1 MKVEWRTEPGS
12 RAVLEIEV
20 PEDEVARAM
29 DRAYTSLAQ
38 RVQVPG
44 FRPGKAP
51 RDILERHIG
60 TEALREEAL
69 RRLIPDAYADA
80 VTQAGIAPIA
90 RPSIEVKEGGAGKG
104 VHLTAT
110 VDVYPQV
117 TLPDYRSLR
126 VARDD
131 RSVTNEDVERA
142 LEDIRARHGRLA
154 SAGGEAARR
163 GDFVLLTV
171 AAAPPGLER
180 LQPGKELLVEVGG
193 GLLPDAVET
202 VLEGARAGESRTG
215 HVEGA
220 GDVTVQIT
228 DVRRKELPPLDD
240 ALAQAASNQPTLA
253 ALREGL
259 RARLRQERAVEEA
272 RDLRDRVLD
281 AVADK
286 TTIDLPESLVQ
297 HEVEHV
303 MEDLESRLRSRG
315 LTLASYLS
323 GSGKEEATLRTELR
337 AGAERRVRTRLL
349 LDAVAER
356 EALAVSEEEMTAE
369 VKKLADELHQDVA
382 KVRAWLSEG
391 GRSQSLRESVLRQ
404 KAMVLLMEVV
414 SGVPA
419 REVTPE
425 AVVAE
430 STSHTPSN
438 SVIVPS
444 GGASPAGD
452 VSPGGN
458 ARP

>member
-38 RVQVPG
+38 RVQIPG

-69 RRLIPDAYADA
+69 RRLVPDAYADA

-90 RPSIEVKEGGAGKG
+90 RPSIEVKEAGAGTG
-104 VHLTAT
+104 LHLTAT
-110 VDVYPQV
+110 VDVHPQV
-117 TLPDYRSLR
+117 TLPDYRSLH
-126 VARDD
+126 VTRDD
-131 RSVTNEDVERA
+131 RSVADDDVERA
-142 LEDIRARHGRLA
+142 LEDIRARHGRLT
-154 SAGGEAARR
+154 SAGGEPARP

-171 AAAPPGLER
+171 AEAPAGLER

-193 GLLPDAVET
+193 GLLPGAVEA

-220 GDVTVQIT
+220 GDVALRII

-240 ALAQAASNQPTLA
+240 ALAQAVSNQPTLA
-253 ALREGL
+253 ALRESL
-259 RARLRQERAVEEA
+259 RTRLRQERAVEEA
-272 RDLRDRVLD
+272 RELRDRVLD
-281 AVADK
+281 AVLDK
-286 TTIDLPESLVQ
+286 TVIDLPESLVQ

-303 MEDLESRLRSRG
+303 MEDLQSRLRSRG
-315 LTLASYLS
+315 LTLESYLS
-323 GSGKEEATLRTELR
+323 GSGKDEAALRTELR

-369 VKKLADELHQDVA
+369 VQKLADELHQDTA
-382 KVRAWLSEG
+382 KVRAWLAEG

-404 KAMVLLMEVV
+404 KAMVLLVEAV

-419 REVTPE
+419 REAAPE
-425 AVVAE
+425 AAGVE

-438 SVIVPS
+438 SAIVPS
-444 GGASPAGD
+444 GGASPVGD
-452 VSPGGN
+452 VSPGGSV
-458 ARP
+458 RP

>member
-20 PEDEVARAM
+20 PEDEVTRAM
-29 DRAYTSLAQ
+29 DRAYASLGQ

-126 VARDD
+126 VTPNDP
-131 RSVTNEDVERA
+131 SVTDEDVERA
-142 LEDIRARHGRLA
+142 LEDIRARHGRLT
-154 SAGGEAARR
+154 SAGEEAARR
-163 GDFVLLTV
+163 GDFALLTV

-193 GLLPDAVET
+193 GLLPDTVET
-202 VLEGARAGESRTG
+202 VLEGARAGERRTS

-220 GDVTVQIT
+220 GDVTVEIT

-240 ALAQAASNQPTLA
+240 ALAQAVSNQPTLV
-253 ALREGL
+253 ALRESL
-259 RARLRQERAVEEA
+259 RARLRQERAAKEA

-323 GSGKEEATLRTELR
+323 GSGKDEAALRTELR

-356 EALAVSEEEMTAE
+356 EALAVSEEEMAAE

-391 GRSQSLRESVLRQ
+391 GRYQSLRESVLRQ
-404 KAMVLLMEVV
+404 KAMVLLVEVV

-419 REVTPE
+419 GEAAPE
-425 AVVAE
+425 TAVGE

-438 SVIVPS
+438 SAIVPS
-444 GGASPAGD
+444 GGASPVGD
-452 VSPGGN
+452 VSPGGHV
-458 ARP
+458 RP